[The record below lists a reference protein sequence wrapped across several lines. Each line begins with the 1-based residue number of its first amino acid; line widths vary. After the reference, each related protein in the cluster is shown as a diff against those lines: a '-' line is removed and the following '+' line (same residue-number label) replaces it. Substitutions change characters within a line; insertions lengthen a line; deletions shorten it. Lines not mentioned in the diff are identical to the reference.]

1 MGSLFKCLCHDCGE
15 SFDRYEGVGR
25 YSMSL
30 ICGDCGKAAWIP
42 RTAPRPDSRWRRT
55 DSGNLEVVPIEDV
68 KVVPF
73 NREELKAILDRKIA
87 PGDSDS
93 WLDQELAILVELRNP
108 CECGGAVELA
118 SKSARVG
125 AGGFHVAPNTL
136 TRCPTCRSE
145 NYAFGEASL
154 WD

>member
-1 MGSLFKCLCHDCGE
+1 MGSLFKCSCHDCGE

-25 YSMSL
+25 YSRPL
-30 ICGDCGKAAWIP
+30 ICSDCGRAAWIP

-55 DSGNLEVVPIEDV
+55 DSGELKVVPIEEV

-73 NREELKAILDRKIA
+73 NRDELKLILGSKIS
-87 PGDSDS
+87 PSESDA
-93 WLDQELAILVELRNP
+93 WLDQELAIMVELRNP
-108 CECGGAVELA
+108 CKCGGAVDLA
-118 SKSARVG
+118 SKSERVG
-125 AGGFHVAPNTL
+125 AGGFHAAPNTL

-145 NYAFGEASL
+145 NYAFSQVGP